1 MAAAVVAAAHERLNR
16 RRRQRP
22 HRRRWSGGSEL
33 GAEIVASMLFMLFMQ
48 AVRRSRVQEPLEDPR
63 VARAPQTKRLQTIPL
78 GVSFFS
84 IQLSLAGKP
93 RCRWSPLLSSALS
106 SRKTVRVAPA
116 HDVRVRCWSRA
127 ASRSSRPVRRTTQ
140 SLFCLDLKW
149 GLSL

>member
-63 VARAPQTKRLQTIPL
+63 VARAPQTKRLQTIPP

-84 IQLSLAGKP
+84 IQPFLLQASL
-93 RCRWSPLLSSALS
+93 
-106 SRKTVRVAPA
+106 VA
-116 HDVRVRCWSRA
+116 VG
-127 ASRSSRPVRRTTQ
+127 RRYF
-140 SLFCLDLKW
+140 LRRYLVARLCE
-149 GLSL
+149 